1 MRRWL
6 ILWSWLSVFNNAKRT
21 LNKINFLIIEF
32 YFDQIFDFPV
42 IASGFTT
49 FAYLIYAL
57 IYKLIIDNSSQKNS
71 ITIQIDYYNL
81 GPYNDWNK
89 NIIYESLLWL
99 ISDQTKKLYE
109 GIFILNVLPNL
120 NNKNKKYNSWLKYI
134 TNK

>member
-1 MRRWL
+1 MFA
-6 ILWSWLSVFNNAKRT
+6 IT
-21 LNKINFLIIEF
+21 
-32 YFDQIFDFPV
+32 V

-49 FAYLIYAL
+49 FAYLIYIL

-99 ISDQTKKLYE
+99 ISDQTKNYTKAYSFLMYCQ
-109 GIFILNVLPNL
+109 I
-120 NNKNKKYNSWLKYI
+120 
-134 TNK
+134 